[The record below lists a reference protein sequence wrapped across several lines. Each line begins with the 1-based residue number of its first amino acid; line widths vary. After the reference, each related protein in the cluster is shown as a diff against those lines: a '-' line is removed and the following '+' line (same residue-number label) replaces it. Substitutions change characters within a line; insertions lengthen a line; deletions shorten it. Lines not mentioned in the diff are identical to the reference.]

1 MQKNKKDNPDNLLIS
16 DSGLVDNGKNEKVTT
31 LFIHICQLLSVV
43 LIILG
48 ILAFIKG
55 NF

>member
-1 MQKNKKDNPDNLLIS
+1 MPMNKKDKKDNVLIS
-16 DSGLVDNGKNEKVTT
+16 DTGFVDTGKSEKVTT
-31 LFIHICQLLSVV
+31 LFIYICQLVSLV